1 MFGPPNLNNAKL
13 SQDALYSVLLENS
26 DRLKQEYTKAAD
38 INARIKEHDFWKV
51 AMKFDNVEFVYEEF
65 LEVRKT

>member
-51 AMKFDNVEFVYEEF
+51 AMKFDNVEFVLKNF
-65 LEVRKT
+65 WR